1 MSKYSIKFL
10 SIYKWQADYA
20 TIERETGK
28 AYRIRIEEPEGMVIS
43 SHPEAPPEVIAATI
57 EHRNAQQRAG
67 IF

>member
-1 MSKYSIKFL
+1 MSKYTIRFL
-10 SIYKWQADYA
+10 SIYQWQADYEA
-20 TIERETGK
+20 IERETGK
-28 AYRIRIEEPEGMVIS
+28 AYRIRIEEPEGKAIS

>member
-1 MSKYSIKFL
+1 MSKYSIRFL
-10 SIYKWQADYA
+10 SIYQWQADYE

-28 AYRIRIEEPEGMVIS
+28 AYRIRIEEPEGKAIN
-43 SHPEAPPEVIAATI
+43 SHPKAPPEAIAATI